1 MCRVLVVLLSVVLL
15 QGGFAPVIDGR
26 IDDREWSASRREPLA
41 GGGGEVQLLARG
53 EFLYVAIR
61 GPRSGLAS
69 LCVAKGK
76 SVRILHASA
85 AIGDATF
92 ERWGDVWMKRRDFEW
107 TLRDSPRMTPVTQQ
121 ARTETLGKAGWVAN
135 ASAAGSSERE
145 FQILLKDVESVGVTF
160 LATTEPMAMSYWP
173 STMKD
178 DCRAVKISQGYLP
191 DRARF
196 DPASWQR
203 VTR

>member
-1 MCRVLVVLLSVVLL
+1 MSRVVGVLLALAFI
-15 QGGFAPVIDGR
+15 QGSSAPVIDGR
-26 IDDREWSASRREPLA
+26 IGDQEWSASRREPLA

-53 EFLYVAIR
+53 EFLYVAVR

-85 AIGDATF
+85 AIGDAIF
-92 ERWGDVWMKRRDFEW
+92 ERWGDVWMKRKDFEW

-121 ARTETLGKAGWVAN
+121 ARTETLGKAGWIAN
-135 ASAAGSSERE
+135 ASAAGSTERE

-160 LATTEPMAMSYWP
+160 LATSEPMLVSYWP
-173 STMKD
+173 STMSD
-178 DCRAVKISQGYLP
+178 DCRTVKIPQGYLP

-203 VTR
+203 VVR